1 MRSDTRRLLRFTIL
15 SVLAH
20 VAVIVPWRFSLDTP
34 PIVGQVY
41 IQAQLRPAP
50 VATERKP
57 PADAG
62 NKAKGTKNQ
71 QSKPGPRQLL
81 AGKGGPPISTAPEAP
96 AVREAA
102 AAATE
107 AIITD
112 QPVPPEY
119 PAEARQR
126 KLEACVL
133 AAVSVGV
140 GGEVERVEILASDIP
155 GIFDQSVI
163 ESQQSAHY
171 LPARRQGE
179 AAASRVLA
187 VAEFVLEPG
196 RRLNCAARYAAQAEK
211 LLSGSTP

>member
-1 MRSDTRRLLRFTIL
+1 MRFTVL
-15 SVLAH
+15 SLLAH
-20 VAVIVPWRFSLDTP
+20 VAVVVPWRLSLEAP

-41 IQAQLRPAP
+41 IQAQLRPTP
-50 VATERKP
+50 VATEKKP
-57 PADAG
+57 PANAG
-62 NKAKGTKNQ
+62 DKAKGNKNQ
-71 QSKPGPRQLL
+71 QGKPGPRQLL
-81 AGKGGPPISTAPEAP
+81 TGKGGRPISTAPEAP
-96 AVREAA
+96 AVPETAA
-102 AAATE
+102 APVE
-107 AIITD
+107 AVITD

-119 PAEARQR
+119 PAEARRR

-140 GGEVERVEILASDIP
+140 GGEVERVEILASDVP
-155 GIFDQSVI
+155 GVFDQSVI

-196 RRLNCAARYAAQAEK
+196 RRLGCAARYAAQAEK
-211 LLSGSTP
+211 LLAGSSQP